1 MMSTALGGA
10 NFILHAAGWLEG
22 GLCTGYEKLV
32 MDADRLGAY
41 QVMLAGLTLD
51 DNAMARDAYSE
62 VEPGGHFLGCA
73 HTMANYE
80 TAYYDAALSDSNNVE
95 QWEEEGSKDTAQRA
109 YERWNQLLKDFEA
122 PALDESKDEALKEY
136 VEKRKNEIPDA
147 WY

>member
-1 MMSTALGGA
+1 MMSTVLGGA
-10 NFILHAAGWLEG
+10 NFILHAAGWLGG

-32 MDADRLGAY
+32 MDAERLGAD

-51 DNAMARDAYSE
+51 DNALARDAYSE

-95 QWEEEGSKDTAQRA
+95 QWEEAGSKDTAQRA
-109 YERWNQLLKDFEA
+109 YERWNQLLVDFES
-122 PALDESKDEALKEY
+122 PQLDQSKDEALKDY
-136 VEKRKNEIPDA
+136 VAQRKNEIPDA